1 MHNVCGRIVDGFLSR
16 VGFVFAMI
24 TVPLVIIHPILAAI
38 SRSPSWARGSAGV
51 VSLLFSRVSTPT
63 STPRRNET
71 PPESETTRAPIASP
85 RNRHTVTPYSWG
97 HAAP

>member
-1 MHNVCGRIVDGFLSR
+1 MHNVFGRIVDGFLSG

-38 SRSPSWARGSAGV
+38 PIT
-51 VSLLFSRVSTPT
+51 LLGAWFSRHRISAFQQGVDAYK
-63 STPRRNET
+63 RAKAERDAARKRNDAS
-71 PPESETTRAPIASP
+71 PYRSP

>member
-1 MHNVCGRIVDGFLSR
+1 
-16 VGFVFAMI
+16 MI

-38 SRSPSWARGSAGV
+38 PIT
-51 VSLLFSRVSTPT
+51 LLGAWFSRHRISAFQQGVDAYKRPKAE
-63 STPRRNET
+63 RDAARKRNDAS
-71 PPESETTRAPIASP
+71 PYRSP